1 MIEIAIKVKKVN
13 ILFNAAKLDILT
25 WESMRIF
32 KVDIRGTA
40 VFWYLWIGF
49 PFQLQSS
56 SISRKLAFWCSSKA
70 RLNVSVKWCIKMNGF
85 LEVT

>member
-40 VFWYLWIGF
+40 VFLVHVDWL
-49 PFQLQSS
+49 PFS
-56 SISRKLAFWCSSKA
+56 AP
-70 RLNVSVKWCIKMNGF
+70 VKFN
-85 LEVT
+85 